1 MDARLN
7 IFEEAKK
14 PLHIQIP
21 NAELLIKD
29 GLVTSVGKEYSWH
42 ESYFEIVKWLV
53 DNERKSLLIVG
64 SNGTGKT
71 LMASRILPNI
81 IRYYYNIVPYVTS
94 AIDLSRIADDRI
106 DYMKMR
112 ASKVMVIED
121 FGTESISSIYGEKR
135 DLFSEFV
142 DIAERESKLMI
153 LTTNISGD
161 ELKKKY
167 GMRTYDRLRPYK
179 HVIINGKS
187 NR

>member
-14 PLHIQIP
+14 PLHIQVP
-21 NAELLIKD
+21 NAELLVRD
-29 GLVTSVGKEYSWH
+29 GLVSNVGKDYVWNDK
-42 ESYFEIVKWLV
+42 YNEIVEWLR
-53 DNERKSLLIVG
+53 DNQMKSLIIAG
-64 SNGTGKT
+64 NNGTGKT
-71 LMASRILPNI
+71 LMASRIIPSI
-81 IRYYYNIVPYVTS
+81 IRYYYSIVPFVTT

-112 ASKVMVIED
+112 GSKVIVIED
-121 FGTESISSIYGEKR
+121 FGTESMANSYGEKR
-135 DLFSEFV
+135 DLLSEFV
-142 DIAERESKLMI
+142 DIAEREAKILV

-179 HVIINGKS
+179 HVVINDKS